1 MILKQFFIV
10 NLVKSS
16 DLVLHWDIS
25 KEIGHRLSMVD
36 PSNCLCKHQTD
47 VYCLDFSALLLV
59 NLLRNCIR
67 HKQLQEKKIR
77 FCWHKSLKM
86 QHVMH
91 RVKRH
96 QLCDHNNYYHTSS
109 RAEFSSCSQASLD
122 SKPWVATAY
131 IL

>member
-1 MILKQFFIV
+1 MWGSPPITTGMIKSAKQLMRREGIYTEVENCDTKAIFIL

-67 HKQLQEKKIR
+67 HKQLQEKKNQIP
-77 FCWHKSLKM
+77 LA
-86 QHVMH
+86 QV
-91 RVKRH
+91 
-96 QLCDHNNYYHTSS
+96 LENAACD
-109 RAEFSSCSQASLD
+109 A
-122 SKPWVATAY
+122 
-131 IL
+131 